1 MPRRLLAAQS
11 RPLRGVATVCT
22 VSFALLLLCAVCFR
36 RLTPDA
42 RGNLSAASPAEV
54 RVGVTA
60 DSGESTVCPPESAN
74 AEALGETALHSLT
87 RLPFFLRQPWGRLD
101 QSKIDLDVSLQGKE
115 SAYSSGL
122 LRAVE

>member
-1 MPRRLLAAQS
+1 M
-11 RPLRGVATVCT
+11 
-22 VSFALLLLCAVCFR
+22 
-36 RLTPDA
+36 TPDA

-54 RVGVTA
+54 RAYIA
-60 DSGESTVCPPESAN
+60 DPGESSVCPPESAN
-74 AEALGETALHSLT
+74 AEVLGEKALHSLM
-87 RLPFFLRQPWGRLD
+87 RLLFFLRQPWGRLD

>member
-1 MPRRLLAAQS
+1 M
-11 RPLRGVATVCT
+11 
-22 VSFALLLLCAVCFR
+22 
-36 RLTPDA
+36 TPDA

-60 DSGESTVCPPESAN
+60 DSGESTVCPPELAN